1 MRIQNRNSIT
11 HIKVCALGSPNAQD
25 RPSRKMRETDKKAFL
40 RHQNT
45 ICNQFM
51 VLIRVRKATNE
62 GKTSTKHLVV
72 MKATH
77 PRITQKH
84 QRRTSHDQLTE
95 LERDTRVKPESIL
108 RTSTYTNELTNYS
121 IGELHEFGVAH
132 AIYLC
137 DKKYDRQV
145 IPLKGNKLESRD
157 RNTGILLKRRKRTDG
172 Q

>member
-1 MRIQNRNSIT
+1 MCIGESKCTRHAI
-11 HIKVCALGSPNAQD
+11 AQD
-25 RPSRKMRETDKKAFL
+25 ERNEEKASS

-45 ICNQFM
+45 IRNQFI
-51 VLIRVRKATNE
+51 VLSKVRKETNE
-62 GKTSTKHLVV
+62 GKTSTKPLVV
-72 MKATH
+72 IKATH
-77 PRITQKH
+77 PRITKEH

-108 RTSTYTNELTNYS
+108 RTSTYANESTNDSL
-121 IGELHEFGVAH
+121 GELHEFGIAH
-132 AIYLC
+132 AIYLW

-157 RNTGILLKRRKRTDG
+157 QNTGILLKRRKSTDG